1 LAKETWAKLKE
12 FALSRVLVQREFE
25 ISEMYGITSTPAAL
39 LVGTDGL
46 IGSEIAV
53 GREAIQ
59 ELIATA
65 LNASSEDEA
74 TSPSRQQEPRP
85 L

>member
-1 LAKETWAKLKE
+1 MKYFFTAGLQNANGEDV
-12 FALSRVLVQREFE
+12 SN
-25 ISEMYGITSTPAAL
+25 TS
-39 LVGTDGL
+39 VKD
-46 IGSEIAV
+46 
-53 GREAIQ
+53 AIQ